1 MTRVA
6 GGRPLVFLGG
16 ASLVVLSLA
25 YLIYGGIQQ
34 GATYWVTVGELEQR
48 TAGTLPSEVR
58 LGGTVAPGSIA
69 WDASHHHLRFLI
81 TDGQHALP
89 VAYAG
94 VVPDVFGAGRQVVVE
109 GTLDRGGKFNATTLL
124 AKCPTRYD
132 PVDSKGSR

>member
-48 TAGTLPSEVR
+48 TPGTLPSEVR
-58 LGGTVAPGSIA
+58 L
-69 WDASHHHLRFLI
+69 
-81 TDGQHALP
+81 
-89 VAYAG
+89 
-94 VVPDVFGAGRQVVVE
+94 AGRLLPDRSR
-109 GTLDRGGKFNATTLL
+109 GTLLTIT
-124 AKCPTRYD
+124 
-132 PVDSKGSR
+132 SGS